1 MPITVTFLELTDP
14 SQIRPPAKPPRREY
28 ELERTSDPDVAAW
41 FYEHVGAA
49 HSWVD
54 RLSWPPERWRAWADA
69 GEAWIAT
76 VDGERAG
83 FFSLRLED
91 EPIEIDIFG
100 LLPEF
105 HGHGLGGHLL
115 TDALRR
121 GFELG
126 DRVWLHTCTLDSP
139 AALPNYRARG
149 MRVFKTERRG

>member
-14 SQIRPPAKPPRREY
+14 ADIRPPARAPRRDY
-28 ELERTSDPDVAAW
+28 ALERIPDPALARW
-41 FYEHVGAA
+41 FYERVGAN

-54 RLSWPPERWRAWADA
+54 RLSWPAERWGEWAGA
-69 GEAWIAT
+69 GESWMAS

-83 FFSLRLED
+83 FFSLRLAAD
-91 EPIEIDIFG
+91 PVEIDIFG

-105 HGHGLGGHLL
+105 QGLGLGGHLL

-139 AALPNYRARG
+139 AALPNYEARG
-149 MRVFKTERRG
+149 MRVFRTERRG